1 MRAIGY
7 LFALTFLSVNAQVS
21 TSVPHAIAE
30 KLDAHHLY
38 LDARLDKTAFHPFAY
53 SDFREAAAQF
63 GDSCTLYI
71 APGVYWVDDP
81 DHPEVVTGQD
91 GREPFG
97 MVIRAKTPFHRTFY
111 RCPSDGLGFTE
122 RPDARSCRQFHHV

>member
-97 MVIRAKTPFHRTFY
+97 MVIRAKKLHFI
-111 RCPSDGLGFTE
+111 GLST
-122 RPDARSCRQFHHV
+122 DARQTVLAS

>member
-53 SDFREAAAQF
+53 SDFR
-63 GDSCTLYI
+63 
-71 APGVYWVDDP
+71 
-81 DHPEVVTGQD
+81 
-91 GREPFG
+91 
-97 MVIRAKTPFHRTFY
+97 
-111 RCPSDGLGFTE
+111 
-122 RPDARSCRQFHHV
+122 